1 MGPLFMTLWVCI
13 VATGS
18 VCNFNNLSGG
28 FYMTAGTEHLTDLTP
43 GTQGPDQ
50 DESGFLSRRKVF
62 AAGSAGALA
71 VCLAACGG
79 GSSSSDSSDGAVA
92 APNDPAS
99 AGSDGATATATAD
112 PGGAAVPAASLTKL
126 SAVPVGGS
134 IKVTFGGKPVIVSQ
148 PTKGTA
154 AAFSA
159 VCPHQG
165 GIVAPKGKLLKCPLH
180 GSTFADA
187 TGKNL
192 SGPAA
197 GKPLT
202 AIPVD
207 VVKGN
212 VVLKA

>member
-1 MGPLFMTLWVCI
+1 M
-13 VATGS
+13 S
-18 VCNFNNLSGG
+18 
-28 FYMTAGTEHLTDLTP
+28 AGTESITDIAGSMESTD
-43 GTQGPDQ
+43 PD
-50 DESGFLSRRKVF
+50 ETNVLSRRKVF
-62 AAGSAGALA
+62 AVGSAGALA
-71 VCLAACGG
+71 ICLAACG
-79 GSSSSDSSDGAVA
+79 GSSSSDSSDASA
-92 APNDPAS
+92 AGSGDPAPATS
-99 AGSDGATATATAD
+99 ADAPATSDSSGDSGT
-112 PGGAAVPAASLTKL
+112 PAVSLTKL
-126 SAVPVGGS
+126 SAVPVGGA
-134 IKVTFGGKPVIVSQ
+134 IKVSLKGKPVIVSQ

-165 GIVAPKGKLLKCPLH
+165 GIVAPNGKELKCPLH
-180 GSTFADA
+180 GSTFEDA

-202 AIPVD
+202 AIAVD